1 MIVYH
6 GGIIEIKKPDIEH
19 SKQYLDFGKGF
30 YTTSFKE
37 QAERWA
43 VRKSMRL
50 ENGRPIVN
58 VYDFRES
65 FDGLNVFKFRDPEDD
80 ESWLDFVCDCR
91 NGKTDYLRYDIII
104 GSVANDDVFK
114 TVDMYHRGLWDR
126 QKTLQE
132 LRYYKKNNQ
141 IAFISQ
147 KAIDSLLKFQR
158 SYEVEK

>member
-104 GSVANDDVFK
+104 GSVANDDVFCLS
-114 TVDMYHRGLWDR
+114 HNPL
-126 QKTLQE
+126 
-132 LRYYKKNNQ
+132 
-141 IAFISQ
+141 
-147 KAIDSLLKFQR
+147 
-158 SYEVEK
+158 